1 MKKLAVLITSMIFLY
16 GCSVSEFTS
25 SDGTKYTMLKSKWD
39 ADFTE
44 CKMDEFWYGQVEFN
58 KPPTS
63 AIADCYERRPVYQLC
78 NDWDYVYQEFYHY
91 EEVVMLLRNS
101 ISQALI
107 RKNEDALKC
116 RNPNNDA
123 IVKAKIEVDIAKQK
137 AANAEARAAAAKRKA
152 QKTERCLRLAE
163 AGKVKSWSCN

>member
-1 MKKLAVLITSMIFLY
+1 MIFLF

-25 SDGTKYTMLKSKWD
+25 SDGKKHNVKIKWD
-39 ADFTE
+39 ADLQNVMMNIGD
-44 CKMDEFWYGQVEFN
+44 KEFN
-58 KPPTS
+58 KPPAS

-107 RKNEDALKC
+107 RK
-116 RNPNNDA
+116 
-123 IVKAKIEVDIAKQK
+123 
-137 AANAEARAAAAKRKA
+137 KRIH
-152 QKTERCLRLAE
+152 
-163 AGKVKSWSCN
+163 